1 MWFKNLSGRMGQN
14 LRNLS
19 KLTEKHYNLNSIVRL
34 RIRLSVYTDRRIY
47 IINVYTINRHAKIFV
62 DVKKRLK
69 KQLFCEKIWWNEK

>member
-34 RIRLSVYTDRRIY
+34 RIRLGVCTGGRIY
-47 IINVYTINRHAKIFV
+47 IIMYTAKIYC
-62 DVKKRLK
+62 VKSL
-69 KQLFCEKIWWNEK
+69 

>member
-34 RIRLSVYTDRRIY
+34 RIRLSVYTDRRTY
-47 IINVYTINRHAKIFV
+47 IIMYP
-62 DVKKRLK
+62 
-69 KQLFCEKIWWNEK
+69 Q

>member
-34 RIRLSVYTDRRIY
+34 RIRLSVCTGRHIY
-47 IINVYTINRHAKIFV
+47 IIM
-62 DVKKRLK
+62 
-69 KQLFCEKIWWNEK
+69 

>member
-34 RIRLSVYTDRRIY
+34 RIRLCVYTDWRTY
-47 IINVYTINRHAKIFV
+47 IIMYTQKIV
-62 DVKKRLK
+62 MLK
-69 KQLFCEKIWWNEK
+69 SL

>member
-34 RIRLSVYTDRRIY
+34 RIRLGVYTDGRTY
-47 IINVYTINRHAKIFV
+47 IVMYT
-62 DVKKRLK
+62 
-69 KQLFCEKIWWNEK
+69 Q

>member
-1 MWFKNLSGRMGQN
+1 MWFKNLSGCMGQN

-47 IINVYTINRHAKIFV
+47 IIMYTQKIAM
-62 DVKKRLK
+62 LK
-69 KQLFCEKIWWNEK
+69 SL

>member
-19 KLTEKHYNLNSIVRL
+19 KLTEKHYNLNSIVHL

-47 IINVYTINRHAKIFV
+47 IIMYT
-62 DVKKRLK
+62 
-69 KQLFCEKIWWNEK
+69 Q

>member
-47 IINVYTINRHAKIFV
+47 NNVYTINRHAKIFI
-62 DVKKRLK
+62 DVK
-69 KQLFCEKIWWNEK
+69 N

>member
-34 RIRLSVYTDRRIY
+34 RIRLSVYTKAHIY
-47 IINVYTINRHAKIFV
+47 NNVYTINRHAKIFI
-62 DVKKRLK
+62 DVKNRLK
-69 KQLFCEKIWWNEK
+69 KQLFLRKDLVE

>member
-34 RIRLSVYTDRRIY
+34 RIRLGACTGERIY
-47 IINVYTINRHAKIFV
+47 IIM
-62 DVKKRLK
+62 
-69 KQLFCEKIWWNEK
+69 

>member
-34 RIRLSVYTDRRIY
+34 RIRPSVHRQAHIY
-47 IINVYTINRHAKIFV
+47 NNVSTINRHVKIFI
-62 DVKKRLK
+62 DVK
-69 KQLFCEKIWWNEK
+69 N